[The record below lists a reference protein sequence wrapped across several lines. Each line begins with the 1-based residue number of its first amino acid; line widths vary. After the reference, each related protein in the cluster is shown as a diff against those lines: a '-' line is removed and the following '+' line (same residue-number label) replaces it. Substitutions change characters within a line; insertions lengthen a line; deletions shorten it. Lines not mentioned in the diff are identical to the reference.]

1 MATYQYLDCTF
12 EDGVILGKTSTIPV
26 SLWGVTPGSQYAAIS
41 TVANTAP
48 VNASTSSS
56 PWAYSSSAQ
65 ALAIIT
71 AVNSCIAAMQNV
83 GIIAGKAVIAAQ

>member
-1 MATYQYLDCTF
+1 MAAPNTNPTYQYLDGTF
-12 EDGVILGKTSTIPV
+12 ADGTILGRSSTSLIC
-26 SLWGVTPGSQYAAIS
+26 LWGGTPAARYGAIT
-41 TVANTAP
+41 TVVATVP

-71 AVNSCIAAMQNV
+71 AVNSCIAALANL
-83 GIIAGKAVIAAQ
+83 GAATSA

>member
-1 MATYQYLDCTF
+1 MALPGVNPTYQYLDSAQA
-12 EDGVILGKTSTIPV
+12 DGTILGQSSTALIC
-26 SLWGVTPGSQYAAIS
+26 LWGGTPAARYGAIT
-41 TVANTAP
+41 TVIATAP

-71 AVNSCIAAMQNV
+71 AVNSCIAALANL
-83 GIIAGKAVIAAQ
+83 GAATSA

>member
-1 MATYQYLDCTF
+1 MAAPNTNPTYQYLDGTF
-12 EDGVILGKTSTIPV
+12 ADGTILGASSTALIG
-26 SLWGVTPGSQYAAIS
+26 LWGKTPVARYGAIT
-41 TVANTAP
+41 TVVATVP

-71 AVNSCIAAMQNV
+71 AVNSCIAALANL
-83 GIIAGKAVIAAQ
+83 GAATSA